1 MIQEKYVK
9 MNYIC
14 DYMKKYKIIFFE
26 KSVGKTVFTML
37 HKRVQNSKMLEASFR
52 GARLFAHCHLLEP

>member
-1 MIQEKYVK
+1 
-9 MNYIC
+9 MNDIC

-37 HKRVQNSKMLEASFR
+37 HERVQNSKMLEASFR